1 MFRNLSSVGAV
12 GLLGLLAVSCDLL
25 LHRNARDLWWAM
37 AFPIHDPKSLS
48 GQDCSRVVELS
59 LEVPTWEGRP
69 SPIVHE
75 HVLIQGLPHP

>member
-1 MFRNLSSVGAV
+1 MDPRADLKVPHGT
-12 GLLGLLAVSCDLL
+12 LLRQAWDL
-25 LHRNARDLWWAM
+25 RWAM
-37 AFPIHDPKSLS
+37 ALPILDPKSLS

>member
-1 MFRNLSSVGAV
+1 
-12 GLLGLLAVSCDLL
+12 
-25 LHRNARDLWWAM
+25 M
-37 AFPIHDPKSLS
+37 ALPSHDPKSLS
-48 GQDCSRVVELS
+48 GQDCSRVVALS